1 MNDVQI
7 TSNMRKIFLLSLL
20 ILASCTAK
28 EVDNS
33 SKIEGPFLILSTPY
47 NEDGSVNYENLVKEA
62 RFAADWNTSGVIW
75 PQSND
80 AIDLLT
86 VEERIEGMRALVHE
100 WKVNPKNTVLTLGVN
115 GDDIEEMLILANEA
129 ERLAK
134 ESGVDFILASRPPYY
149 GKTIEDIQEYFD
161 ALAGV
166 AKRPVIIQTF
176 VNGVCPTPPVEF
188 LINLAKTYPE
198 TYGWIKEESND
209 LKANDRQKSELEGKP
224 AIKTVF
230 SAWGGWQWLYQN
242 RQIGT
247 AGLISERV
255 AYSPIVS
262 LVWQQMELGDKESCL
277 TEAYAMYRLMIDQRF
292 IVHDKLRGYGLY
304 YFTRLGVF
312 DNMLSRV
319 YADKADGP
327 EGNYT
332 RENKGKWTLK
342 NFEMTPTQ
350 QAELDKCYDDM
361 MRFVERN
368 YKK

>member
-7 TSNMRKIFLLSLL
+7 TSSMRKIFLLSLL

-198 TYGWIKEESND
+198 TYGWIKEESNN
-209 LKANDRQKSELEGKP
+209 LETNDRQKAELEGKP
-224 AIKTVF
+224 HIKTVF
-230 SAWGGWQWLYQN
+230 SAWGGWQWLYQR

-247 AGLISERV
+247 AGLISEKI
-255 AYSPIVS
+255 AYAPLTS
-262 LVWQQMELGDKESCL
+262 LIWEQMKAGDKETCL
-277 TEAYAMYRLMIDQRF
+277 TEAYAMYRLMCDQRF
-292 IVHDKLRGYGLY
+292 LVHDTLRGYGLY
-304 YFTRLGVF
+304 YLMQQGVF
-312 DNMLSRV
+312 DNMLSRSYV
-319 YADKADGP
+319 HEPDGP
-327 EGNYT
+327 LGYRN
-332 RENKGKWTLK
+332 RDNKSKWTLTEFK
-342 NFEMTPTQ
+342 LTEMQ
-350 QAELDKCYDDM
+350 KAELDQCYADM
-361 MRFVERN
+361 LKFVKRAGF
-368 YKK
+368 